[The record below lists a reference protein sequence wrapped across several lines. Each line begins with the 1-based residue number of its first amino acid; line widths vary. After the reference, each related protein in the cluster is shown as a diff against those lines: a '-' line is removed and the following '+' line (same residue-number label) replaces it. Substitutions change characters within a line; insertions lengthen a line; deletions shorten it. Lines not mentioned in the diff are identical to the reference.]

1 MDRLPPV
8 SSLARARPAA
18 AMALVWLA
26 AWAPACEDE
35 GSVPSV
41 PGRVVA
47 VAAGKQQGPDLAT
60 FCDVR
65 ADPPAA
71 KVLTL
76 PPLDQ
81 SPRPQGAFWRWV
93 NVWATW
99 CRPCVEEM
107 PMIVDFRARLVT
119 SGSEVE
125 LLFVTVDESA
135 EDVARFRR
143 EHPSTPE
150 SLRVTDRDAL
160 EPWIVGLGLD
170 AGAPLPFHLFADPD
184 GRLRCGRSGALGQ
197 SDFDEV
203 AGILAL

>member
-1 MDRLPPV
+1 VEEELVNGDTRKF
-8 SSLARARPAA
+8 SAA
-18 AMALVWLA
+18 LLLLA
-26 AWAPACEDE
+26 ALGSAAGCGSGAPA
-35 GSVPSV
+35 S
-41 PGRVVA
+41 
-47 VAAGKQQGPDLAT
+47 Q
-60 FCDVR
+60 
-65 ADPPAA
+65 PPARVDA
-71 KVLTL
+71 RQIQAHLAAERGHPVLL
-76 PPLDQ
+76 
-81 SPRPQGAFWRWV
+81 SF
-93 NVWATW
+93 WATW

-107 PMIVDFRARLVT
+107 PMIVDFRARLA
-119 SGSEVE
+119 SRGSEVE